1 MTASASPVNASDFLN
16 QKAADIKSWYESGT
30 QPIEGL
36 NVRKMPAR
44 VEPLDFIPKQGKNKN
59 KARFK
64 LIVSKNF
71 KLWSMDLEIS
81 FFCQPWLSNDGIANP
96 PGLLFSVIDDE
107 EKVHAIEYLP
117 IVFNYEEDAM
127 DAQQWFSF
135 WVQKFLKR
143 PSIKIVF
150 AYKQLLSS
158 ELED

>member
-1 MTASASPVNASDFLN
+1 MTVSTSPVNASDFLN
-16 QKAADIKSWYESGT
+16 HKAADIQSWFKSGT

-44 VEPLDFIPKQGKNKN
+44 VEPLEYIPSREKAKN

-71 KLWSMDLEIS
+71 KLWSINLEMS

-107 EKVHAIEYLP
+107 DTAHPIEYLP
-117 IVFNYEEDAM
+117 TVFEYEEEDMSAP
-127 DAQQWFSF
+127 QWFSF
-135 WVQKFLKR
+135 WIQKILKR

-150 AYKQLLSS
+150 AYKQLISS
-158 ELED
+158 ELDD

>member
-1 MTASASPVNASDFLN
+1 MTVSASPVNAGDFLN
-16 QKAADIKSWYESGT
+16 QKAVDIKSWYESDI

-44 VEPLDFIPKQGKNKN
+44 AEPLNFIPSSGKAKN
-59 KARFK
+59 KARFE

-71 KLWSMDLEIS
+71 KLWSINLEMS

-107 EKVHAIEYLP
+107 EKAHPVEYLP
-117 IVFNYEEDAM
+117 VVFDHEEDEMNAP
-127 DAQQWFSF
+127 QWFSF
-135 WVQKFLKR
+135 WIQKMLKR

-150 AYKQLLSS
+150 AYKQLISS
-158 ELED
+158 ELDD

>member
-1 MTASASPVNASDFLN
+1 MTVSASPVNASDFLN
-16 QKAADIKSWYESGT
+16 QKATDIRCWYESGT

-44 VEPLDFIPKQGKNKN
+44 AEPLEYIPSQGKAKN

-64 LIVSKNF
+64 LIVSKSF
-71 KLWSMDLEIS
+71 KLWSIDLEMS

-107 EKVHAIEYLP
+107 NRAHPIEYLP
-117 IVFNYEEDAM
+117 MVFDCDEEGM
-127 DAQQWFSF
+127 NAQQWFSF
-135 WVQKFLKR
+135 WIQKILKR

-150 AYKQLLSS
+150 AYKQLISS
-158 ELED
+158 ELDD

>member
-1 MTASASPVNASDFLN
+1 MTVSAPPVNASNFLT
-16 QKAADIKSWYESGT
+16 QKAADMKSWFESGT

-44 VEPLDFIPKQGKNKN
+44 AEPLEYIASAGKTKN

-71 KLWSMDLEIS
+71 KLWSMDLEMS

-107 EKVHAIEYLP
+107 GTIHPIEYLP
-117 IVFNYEEDAM
+117 TVFDYEEEDMNAP
-127 DAQQWFSF
+127 QWFSF
-135 WVQKFLKR
+135 WIQKILKR

-150 AYKQLLSS
+150 AYKQLIFS
-158 ELED
+158 ELDD